1 MQVHAR
7 SLRAPKNLA
16 NNKYMTSKNADKNAE
31 TIIDLPKTP
40 ENDGYKVLAR
50 AYRPQHFGELI
61 GQDVL
66 VRTLTNAI
74 DMNRVAQAYMMTGVR
89 GVGKTTTARIIAKS
103 LNYPKGPTAG
113 PTDDDPL
120 CQAITAGNHPDVLEI
135 DAASNTGVDKMRDLL
150 ETVQYAPME
159 ARYKVYIID
168 EVHMLSTAAFNALL
182 KTLEEPPSH
191 VIFIFATT
199 EIRKV
204 PVTILSRCQRFDL
217 KRVSVETL
225 AAHMKDICA
234 KENAAITENALNAI
248 ARAADGSVRDALS
261 LLDRAIALATGAEVN
276 EALIKDM
283 LGLSDQRAVFDLWS
297 EAVTGKTTDALAR
310 SDDMRQNGADPAR
323 LINDLCSLTHR
334 AIRAKVGAPHK
345 DDASLMKDIIEVF
358 SLPALN
364 RAWSLCLQGIKEIN
378 NAPDPSAA
386 FDLTLIRL
394 AYAATL
400 PDPGKLIK
408 ALHDQSQNQNNAP
421 QNNNGGS
428 NNGGSTAMLKS
439 VAGGGSQVAHAVS
452 EPVHTPQIDV
462 TSLEDVVAFAE
473 AQNEPRLAAEL
484 KRYVHL
490 VSLKK
495 GVLEIYVDDEA
506 SKDVAGRISGL
517 LKTATGHSWMVPV
530 SRTKPQDA
538 QSITESTAQ
547 EFESKRK
554 EMLDNR
560 LVRDILEVFPGAELI
575 SIEDKEN

>member
-1 MQVHAR
+1 MR
-7 SLRAPKNLA
+7 RDGNLA
-16 NNKYMTSKNADKNAE
+16 NNRYMTSEPAE
-31 TIIDLPKTP
+31 TLIDTSSSTQAT
-40 ENDGYKVLAR
+40 GYKVLAR

-74 DMNRVAQAYMMTGVR
+74 EMNRVAQAYMMTGVR

-103 LNYPKGPTAG
+103 LNYSKGATAG
-113 PTDDDPL
+113 PTEDDPL

-182 KTLEEPPSH
+182 KTLEEPPAH

-217 KRVSVETL
+217 QRVSVEEL
-225 AAHMKDICA
+225 AAHMKDIASKEKA
-234 KENAAITENALNAI
+234 KISDEALTSI
-248 ARAADGSVRDALS
+248 GRAADGSVRDALS
-261 LLDRAIALATGAEVN
+261 LLDRAIALATGEEVT
-276 EALIKDM
+276 ADLIKNM
-283 LGLSDQRAVFDLWS
+283 LGLSDQRAVFDLWA
-297 EAVTGKTTDALAR
+297 EAIKGQTTEALAR
-310 SDDMRQNGADPAR
+310 SDDMRQNGADPTR
-323 LINDLCSLTHR
+323 LINDLCGLTHR
-334 AIRAKVGAPHK
+334 SIRAKVGAAQGT
-345 DDASLMKDIIEVF
+345 DAVDMKDITDQF
-358 SLPALN
+358 SLPGLN

-378 NAPDPSAA
+378 QAPDPSAA

-400 PDPGKLIK
+400 PDPGKLVK
-408 ALHDQSQNQNNAP
+408 ALHDQSSNQQHGQPSQNNVD
-421 QNNNGGS
+421 NSGG
-428 NNGGSTAMLKS
+428 TTMLRS
-439 VAGGGSQVAHAVS
+439 VAGGGNQAVQAVS
-452 EPVHTPQIDV
+452 MPEQFSQIEV
-462 TSLEDVVAFAE
+462 TSLEDVVALAE
-473 AQNEPRLAAEL
+473 KNSEPRLAAEL

-495 GVLEIYVDDEA
+495 GVLEIYTDEAA
-506 SKDVAGRISGL
+506 SKDVAGRISQL
-517 LKTATGHSWMVPV
+517 LKTATGHNWMVPV
-530 SRTKPQDA
+530 TRAKPEGA
-538 QSITESTAQ
+538 QSITERNAQ
-547 EFESKRK
+547 EFDAKRK

-575 SIEDKEN
+575 SIDDKDN